1 MSDDLQ
7 ASDLLA
13 RETIESM
20 RDAVLSINR
29 KGAIIMLNPA
39 AERLLGIKAEEV
51 LGHSFAEIFI
61 DRSDLEGLND
71 CVLEAIYDPA
81 TPHTAEIQITADDRS
96 VLHWVVRTNLLAGEA
111 GEPIG
116 VVAAIADVSERVRL
130 LQENL
135 DEVRTRQLFGRFF
148 LYALGVMSIGTIVN
162 NLIARSIVDVDV
174 YAPAFTW
181 GYLVVQFVPA
191 LVIIRLMGLTR
202 KDLGLSTDGLG
213 RSLREGALASFLFA
227 ALVAAIA
234 LTLHHFDALPGRPG
248 QFELWPT
255 LGYLVHSFV
264 QELVARGFL
273 QTTFQRF
280 LDDSKGFKS
289 VLLTASLFGLF
300 HLHFGFTAV
309 ILTMVSSLV
318 FGLFYLRNPN
328 LAGVT
333 LFHFIAGGCAF
344 WFGLL

>member
-234 LTLHHFDALPGRPG
+234 LTLHHSMRCRAGQDNSSSGRP
-248 QFELWPT
+248 LAI
-255 LGYLVHSFV
+255 S
-264 QELVARGFL
+264 
-273 QTTFQRF
+273 
-280 LDDSKGFKS
+280 
-289 VLLTASLFGLF
+289 
-300 HLHFGFTAV
+300 FTA
-309 ILTMVSSLV
+309 LCKSSSRAG
-318 FGLFYLRNPN
+318 FCRPPFSASSTTAKASNPSCSPPRCS
-328 LAGVT
+328 AC
-333 LFHFIAGGCAF
+333 FICISDSPP
-344 WFGLL
+344 

>member
-1 MSDDLQ
+1 MNDDTQ

-20 RDAVLSINR
+20 RDAVLSIDR
-29 KGAIIMLNPA
+29 RGTILMLNPA
-39 AERLLGIKAEEV
+39 AEALLRVKTEEV
-51 LGHSFAEIFI
+51 LGQSFAETFI
-61 DRSDLEGLND
+61 DRPELERMND
-71 CVLEAIYDPA
+71 CVLDAIYDPA
-81 TPHTAEIQITADDRS
+81 TPHTAEIQIASDDS
-96 VLHWVVRTNLLAGEA
+96 AVLHWVVRTNLLAGET
-111 GEPIG
+111 GEPVG
-116 VVAAIADVSERVRL
+116 VVASIADVSERVRL

-174 YAPAFTW
+174 YTPAFTW

-202 KDLGLSTDGLG
+202 QDLGLSTDGLG
-213 RSLREGALASFLFA
+213 RSLKEGALASLLFA
-227 ALVAAIA
+227 GLVAGFA
-234 LTLHHFDALPGRPG
+234 LTLHHFEALPGKPG
-248 QFELWPT
+248 QFELLPT

-280 LDDSKGFKS
+280 LEDRRGFKS
-289 VLLTASLFGLF
+289 VLLTSSLFGLF
-300 HLHFGFTAV
+300 HLHFGFAAV
-309 ILTMVSSLV
+309 MLTMISSVV